1 MGGDIDVESLLAD
14 PRCHG
19 IVHNTSSDFVSNYIL
34 YTPAVQVVITVLLPI
49 LFVVGTVDN
58 LAFMYVVYN
67 IQRMKTPTNICLIN
81 LAAADIV
88 YLISSTTKRLW
99 LYTQSAN
106 RHDDSPIGQSGC
118 IVFSLISNTAFFASI
133 SFITMVSIERYFK
146 VCKPLK
152 TRGRSKARQR
162 LFKIILPLLWI
173 IALGYSLSFIPDN
186 LTVKTVCIDWSSAGK
201 EFSSIPPLWILCQIY
216 NNNKTYTIYRSF
228 AQFLPFFTAFVV
240 SVVLYGIIIHRLHTT
255 AKRSTAKG
263 KKIQIRNQV
272 AWMLIVNGTVFFLL
286 LAPSELLYLIDGFV
300 AIIPNA
306 KPIDGFDSM
315 ISKITMPFS
324 YLNSVVNPIIYVAMS
339 SRYRNAFKTT
349 FSCDRLSLRSSGSR
363 YSKQNTM
370 EETVNSV
377 STGVSTSMRES
388 TPLEELP
395 S

>member
-1 MGGDIDVESLLAD
+1 MDGEIDVDSLLAD

-19 IVHNTSSDFVSNYIL
+19 IVHNTSSEFVTEYIL
-34 YTPAVQVVITVLLPI
+34 YTSAIQVVITVLLPI
-49 LFVVGTVDN
+49 LLVVGSLDN
-58 LAFMYVVYN
+58 LAFIYVVYT
-67 IQRMKTPTNICLIN
+67 IQKMKTPTNICLIN

-88 YLISSTTKRLW
+88 YLISGITRRLW
-99 LYTQSAN
+99 LYSQSAN

-118 IVFSLISNTAFFASI
+118 IVFNVITNTAFFASI

-152 TRGRSKARQR
+152 TRGRSQARQR

-186 LTVKTVCIDWSSAGK
+186 LTVRTVCIDWSSAGK
-201 EFSSIPPLWILCQIY
+201 EFSSIPPLWIICRPY
-216 NNNKTYTIYRSF
+216 DSEAYKIYRSF
-228 AQFLPFFTAFVV
+228 AQFLPFFTAFIV

-286 LAPSELLYLIDGFV
+286 LAPSEFLHLIDGFV

-306 KPIDGFDSM
+306 KPIDGVDKT
-315 ISKITMPFS
+315 ITKITMPFS
-324 YLNSVVNPIIYVAMS
+324 YLNSVINPIIYIAMS
-339 SRYRNAFKTT
+339 SRYRKAFKTT
-349 FSCDRLSLRSSGSR
+349 FSCDRLPFRSSGSR

-370 EETVNSV
+370 EDTVNSV
-377 STGVSTSMRES
+377 STGVSTTMRES
-388 TPLEELP
+388 TPLEEFP
-395 S
+395 R